1 MVIKKRWSK
10 FTEANVNKVP
20 EKPGVYQIGYPTARG
35 KEVWHPG
42 KATNLRARL
51 LQHLRASK
59 LPKRPYFRY
68 YKADLMDDLDELE
81 RGLFK
86 DFEKKHPSRPKGA
99 PKKPRRRSLFGF

>member
-1 MVIKKRWSK
+1 MAIKKRWSK
-10 FTEANVNKVP
+10 FTEANVKKVP
-20 EKPGVYQIGYPTARG
+20 EEPGVYQIAYPTARG

-68 YKADLMDDLDELE
+68 YEAGIMEDLDELE
-81 RGLFK
+81 RELFK

-99 PKKPRRRSLFGF
+99 PRKPKRRSLFGF